1 VVRGPWSSAPV
12 ATGGADIGIFVANRN
27 ALRESNLNHTSHR
40 GDLVRGWSASGDLVA
55 SVIAGLLI
63 GLGLD
68 AWLDTSPLFVV
79 ILVVVGSIGGF
90 LRLKSESGEIEEQ
103 AREAIRIRDG
113 L

>member
-1 VVRGPWSSAPV
+1 M
-12 ATGGADIGIFVANRN
+12 T
-27 ALRESNLNHTSHR
+27 HTSHR
-40 GDLVRGWSASGDLVA
+40 GELVRGWSASGDLVA

-90 LRLKSESGEIEEQ
+90 LRLKAESGEIEEQ

>member
-1 VVRGPWSSAPV
+1 
-12 ATGGADIGIFVANRN
+12 VANRN

-40 GDLVRGWSASGDLVA
+40 GELVRGWSASGDLVA

-79 ILVVVGSIGGF
+79 MFVLAGSIGGF

>member
-1 VVRGPWSSAPV
+1 M
-12 ATGGADIGIFVANRN
+12 
-27 ALRESNLNHTSHR
+27 NHTSHR
-40 GDLVRGWSASGDLVA
+40 GELVRGWSASGDLVA

-68 AWLDTSPLFVV
+68 AWFGTSPLFVV
-79 ILVVVGSIGGF
+79 VLVVVGSIGGF
-90 LRLKSESGEIEEQ
+90 LRLRAESGEIEEL

>member
-1 VVRGPWSSAPV
+1 M
-12 ATGGADIGIFVANRN
+12 T
-27 ALRESNLNHTSHR
+27 HTSHR
-40 GDLVRGWSASGDLVA
+40 GELVRGWSASGDLVA

-68 AWLDTSPLFVV
+68 AWFGTSPLFVV
-79 ILVVVGSIGGF
+79 MLVVVGSVGGF
-90 LRLKSESGEIEEQ
+90 LRLRAESGEIEEL

>member
-1 VVRGPWSSAPV
+1 V
-12 ATGGADIGIFVANRN
+12 FRN

-40 GDLVRGWSASGDLVA
+40 GELVRGWSSSGDLVA

-63 GLGLD
+63 GLALD

-79 ILVVVGSIGGF
+79 IFVLAGSIGGF
-90 LRLKSESGEIEEQ
+90 MRLKSESGAIDEQ

>member
-1 VVRGPWSSAPV
+1 LSVVL
-12 ATGGADIGIFVANRN
+12 ATIAIGSADIGMFVANRN

-40 GDLVRGWSASGDLVA
+40 GELVRGWSASGDLVA